1 MSSSLLP
8 LERDCKMEIYRE
20 QVEQCEEYKKKQ
32 EKSKRMLEG
41 FYQFFNVAQKED
53 VKEET
58 AADGW
63 RIVCSLK
70 DENALTVPNYY
81 VISAGRLRS
90 LYKCEIDER
99 IPDIACVDENGTFM
113 WLKPIIIEKK
123 I

>member
-1 MSSSLLP
+1 MAG
-8 LERDCKMEIYRE
+8 IYKELQTME

-70 DENALTVPNYY
+70 DENALTVP
-81 VISAGRLRS
+81 IFKSGMCAGRLRS

-123 I
+123 T